1 MKPESEGGRRVMRRH
16 IIVGA
21 SILALVAVAL
31 CGCGDDDGSD
41 DVEGWQLQGD
51 WMVSDIR
58 FDDVVL
64 REYSIFI
71 AQTADSVT
79 LIREQETIS
88 TGNID
93 EDILSC
99 TDWDGYGLG
108 PIYIER
114 SDYMHSGTPDVEI
127 LKQVDFNKVWSE

>member
-1 MKPESEGGRRVMRRH
+1 LG
-16 IIVGA
+16 
-21 SILALVAVAL
+21 
-31 CGCGDDDGSD
+31 
-41 DVEGWQLQGD
+41 GD
-51 WMVSDIR
+51 WLVSDIR

-64 REYSIFI
+64 REYPIVITQTGDSI
-71 AQTADSVT
+71 T
-79 LIREQETIS
+79 LVRDQETIS
-88 TGNID
+88 TGTID